1 MIIQEKT
8 VNLTPCQR
16 NIIEHTVRCTT
27 SPQRLVSRCKIILD
41 LADGIPI
48 KTIARNQG
56 IDRKTIKK
64 WRQRWLNSIEKLNI
78 AESEDIND
86 KEYKK
91 LILGVF
97 DDSIRSGAPATFTP
111 EQIVQI
117 VAIACEVIDDSD
129 RPISRW
135 THNEIAQEA
144 IKRNIVETISPSSVC
159 RFLKRCRHK
168 ASQKPV
174 LVEY

>member
-1 MIIQEKT
+1 MIIQTKT
-8 VNLTPCQR
+8 VNLTPVQR

-27 SPQRLVSRCKIILD
+27 SPQRLAFRCKIILD
-41 LADGIPI
+41 LADETPI
-48 KTIARNQG
+48 KAIARNQG
-56 IDRKTIKK
+56 IEKKTVKK
-64 WRQRWLNSIEKLNI
+64 WRQRWLDSIGKLNI
-78 AESEDIND
+78 VESEDIND

-91 LILGVF
+91 LVLGVF
-97 DDSIRSGAPATFTP
+97 DDSIRSGTPSTFTP

-135 THNEIAQEA
+135 THKEIAQEV
-144 IKRNIVETISPSSVC
+144 IKRKIVETISPSSVC

-168 ASQKPV
+168 TSQKPV